1 MRLLAS
7 VAKQVACLILLR
19 DSVPMRLLAPFL
31 FLVVLAVFLIS
42 APAFSEGG
50 RNVIRI
56 PSPDRIESKGVVK
69 TVTVP
74 SDRDSK
80 TEQNDPAVD
89 PGANPPVVDPGTNP
103 PVVDPGT
110 NPPVVDPGTNPPV
123 VDPGTNPPVVDPGT
137 NPPVV
142 DPGTGADSGEIVF
155 PASGASVRKSFAKR
169 IVDRMRGANPG
180 LEDYYCPFKAK
191 AKIKY
196 AFLGL
201 PVNVE
206 GTYYFKQPDKY
217 CVKFVKAPEFLSKY
231 PQVFGWSLPDVEKYS
246 IRYFDGE
253 GEFSDCFMLRLVPI
267 EGRGDLEKIEMWIS
281 RETWLFPRQIYS
293 YKNGGQVDIRCFY
306 RDIDGFRLFDRM
318 EAVIKFP
325 SMGISGTA
333 EGVYGEYVINSG
345 LSDDIFKDS
354 KSK

>member
-1 MRLLAS
+1 
-7 VAKQVACLILLR
+7 
-19 DSVPMRLLAPFL
+19 MRLLAPFL
-31 FLVVLAVFLIS
+31 FLVVLAVSLIS

-50 RNVIRI
+50 RNVIKI
-56 PSPDRIESKGVVK
+56 PSPDRLESKGVVK

-110 NPPVVDPGTNPPV
+110 
-123 VDPGTNPPVVDPGT
+123 
-137 NPPVV
+137 
-142 DPGTGADSGEIVF
+142 GADSGEIVF
-155 PASGASVRKSFAKR
+155 PASGSSVRKSFAKR

>member
-89 PGANPPVVDPGTNP
+89 PGA
-103 PVVDPGT
+103 
-110 NPPVVDPGTNPPV
+110 
-123 VDPGTNPPVVDPGT
+123 NPPVVDPGT

>member
-1 MRLLAS
+1 
-7 VAKQVACLILLR
+7 
-19 DSVPMRLLAPFL
+19 MRLLAPFL

-89 PGANPPVVDPGTNP
+89 PGA
-103 PVVDPGT
+103 
-110 NPPVVDPGTNPPV
+110 
-123 VDPGTNPPVVDPGT
+123 NPPVVDPGT